1 MASEDKKTR
10 DERAALERF
19 LDATNSPIVRSTIRK
34 LKGDSQPDF
43 ACCDT
48 GGQEQAFEMTAICAE
63 EVAELV
69 ARPEVGSVWTADPT
83 ERIVRDKMHKKYQTH
98 LPIDLVCYWDG
109 RTVSTDDM
117 IRPRSKRW
125 LTPSPRILSVVSGTT
140 VKEAC
145 TLSQV
150 SLRRTGDRAAAEL
163 RRSAA

>member
-98 LPIDLVCYWDG
+98 LPIDLVCYSDG

-117 IRPRSKRW
+117 ILPTIEKVVN
-125 LTPSPRILSVVSGTT
+125 SVS
-140 VKEAC
+140 ANPF
-145 TLSQV
+145 
-150 SLRRTGDRAAAEL
+150 RRVWYHGEGGVHLVAGVAAQDR
-163 RRSAA
+163 